1 MSAQNLLRL
10 LLLLMLRTVLTTVW
24 CRFGS
29 WSLVIQLNFCSQ
41 GLVKIFKLK
50 FRQDYE
56 AEDFSLKSG
65 QFFAA
70 DVWFRLRSLILVEIL
85 KLGLGALLNSGI
97 TRITSTVGMSIL
109 VPCLVSVLF
118 KTRSRSLAWYILL
131 ILRIKTPQIDIHKST
146 EKLEKN
152 HFPRGRLMWAIL
164 WRRDFF
170 S

>member
-1 MSAQNLLRL
+1 M
-10 LLLLMLRTVLTTVW
+10 
-24 CRFGS
+24 
-29 WSLVIQLNFCSQ
+29 
-41 GLVKIFKLK
+41 VKIFKLK

-118 KTRSRSLAWYILL
+118 KTRSRSLA
-131 ILRIKTPQIDIHKST
+131 
-146 EKLEKN
+146 
-152 HFPRGRLMWAIL
+152 
-164 WRRDFF
+164 
-170 S
+170 